1 MKKVILCCA
10 TMLVAGS
17 LFAAVTKEDVAAAA
31 KKLGDQANY
40 SWKTTVTV
48 PEGAR
53 FRPGPT
59 EGKVEK
65 DGYMDV
71 KMSFRDTK
79 FEVVKKGDK
88 AAFTN
93 PDGDWQTLADVEGDT
108 GRGRFMVAMVR
119 NMQAPAQ
126 QATEIANEVK
136 EFKQDGEAV
145 GGDLTEEGAKNLM
158 RFRRGRGNGPEVTDA
173 KGSAKFWIKD
183 GQLSKFEF
191 KVSGKMDFNG
201 NDFDVDRTTTTE
213 ITEVGTTK
221 IELPEGAKKKLEGTT
236 PAAEAK

>member
-1 MKKVILCCA
+1 
-10 TMLVAGS
+10 
-17 LFAAVTKEDVAAAA
+17 
-31 KKLGDQANY
+31 
-40 SWKTTVTV
+40 
-48 PEGAR
+48 
-53 FRPGPT
+53 
-59 EGKVEK
+59 
-65 DGYMDV
+65 MDV
-71 KMSFRDTK
+71 KMSFRDNT

-93 PDGDWQTLADVEGDT
+93 PDGDWQTLADAEADT
-108 GRGRFMVAMVR
+108 
-119 NMQAPAQ
+119 
-126 QATEIANEVK
+126 
-136 EFKQDGEAV
+136 
-145 GGDLTEEGAKNLM
+145 
-158 RFRRGRGNGPEVTDA
+158 GRGNGPEVTDA